1 MLRWLAELPAG
12 SGFLELV
19 QASLGRPLVPVPPA
33 GQVEVPTAT
42 TILALKY
49 REGVVVAGDRRA
61 VEGFTVSSRD
71 IEKVFPADSHSAI
84 AIAGAAGPSLEVVR
98 LFQTELEH
106 YEKLENTSLS
116 LEGKSNRLGQIIRAN
131 FAAALQGLVVLPLF
145 AGYDLR
151 RGEGRIFRYD
161 VTGGR
166 YEEAEFHA
174 DGSGGRDARAVLRRL
189 WRPGLGREEA
199 IRVALEALL
208 DAAEVDLGTGGPDL
222 VRGIYP
228 VVATVDA
235 RGYRRVP
242 DQEVAALVRE
252 ILAAKGKGGEG

>member
-1 MLRWLAELPAG
+1 
-12 SGFLELV
+12 
-19 QASLGRPLVPVPPA
+19 
-33 GQVEVPTAT
+33 VEVPQAT
-42 TILALKY
+42 TILSLKY
-49 REGVVVAGDRRA
+49 RDGVVVAGDRRA
-61 VEGFTVSSRD
+61 VEGFAVSARD

-106 YEKLENTSLS
+106 YEKLENTALS

-131 FAAALQGLVVLPLF
+131 FPAAMQGLVVLPLF

-189 WRPGLGREEA
+189 WRPGLTREEA
-199 IRVALEALL
+199 VRVALEALL

-222 VRGIYP
+222 LRGIYP
-228 VVATVDA
+228 VVATVEA
-235 RGYRRVP
+235 TGYRRVP
-242 DQEVAALVRE
+242 DDEVGAVVRA
-252 ILAAKGKGGEG
+252 ILEEKRKGAS